1 MIRPV
6 TDKPFR
12 LSAIMSVYAAE
23 NTVLE
28 AIESVYPHVDEL
40 VIAWGRDECFRWKC
54 DGTRDL
60 LRALPDP
67 DRKITIAWPPGLR
80 AIDMVW
86 SGSRQESRNKMRRAC
101 CEHVTGTHL
110 LILDGDE
117 IWDGLGVYRQDLEA
131 GWFSGG
137 TPLTVTFWHDEHHW
151 IHGGSYNRWGTLPD
165 PTADGAISPLSRL
178 FPWQPDYQWSGLH
191 VMPRTAAGAEVWP
204 TAWNAGT
211 PDGYS
216 AASWLE
222 ASCML
227 YHLGH
232 ALPPEKMAEKA
243 RFYEQFDGARGR
255 TRWAEW
261 DGRSGDTGDGIVKP
275 VHWELPPLVKRAF
288 AKIRQACPV

>member
-1 MIRPV
+1 MMRHV

-40 VIAWGRDECFRWKC
+40 VIAWGRDECFPWTR

-67 DRKITIAWPPGLR
+67 DNKITIAWPPRLH
-80 AIDMVW
+80 AIEMVW
-86 SGSRQESRNKMRRAC
+86 SGDRQESRNAMRRAC

-117 IWDGLGVYRQDLEA
+117 IWDGLGVYRAALQS
-131 GWFSGG
+131 GHVTGG

-151 IHGGSYNRWGTLPD
+151 IHGGSYNRWGTLPEPD
-165 PTADGAISPLSRL
+165 ADGAISPLSRL
-178 FPWQPDYQWSGLH
+178 FPWEPTHTWCGLH
-191 VMPRTAAGAEVWP
+191 VMPWTAHGREVWP
-204 TAWNAGT
+204 TLWN
-211 PDGYS
+211 GYKGS
-216 AASWLE
+216 AANYLE
-222 ASCML
+222 ASCTL

-243 RFYEQFDGARGR
+243 RFYEQFDGKRGR

-261 DGRSGDTGDGIVKP
+261 DGQCGDTGDGIVRP
-275 VHWELPPLVKRAF
+275 VHWELPPLVRRAF
-288 AKIRQACPV
+288 SKIEAGCPA